1 MTYQVQTYTLCDG
14 WVNIWTDSLDDTL
27 VTFATREAAQA
38 ELDEYLSEAA
48 YAVKAG
54 YLEDFNPEDYR
65 IEEVAV

>member
-38 ELDEYLSEAA
+38 ELNEYLSEAA